1 MGYALAKIAMLR
13 GAEVTLI
20 SGKTNIQTPNFIKLI
35 NVTSAKEMLEAV
47 RDNFEN
53 QDIII
58 KAAAVADYR
67 PKEVFDGKLKK
78 KDENLSLELER
89 TDDILKFVGEHKKN
103 QFVCGFSMETDNMI
117 ENSKEKLIRKN
128 LDMIVAN
135 NLRQKGA
142 GFAGDTNIVTIIT
155 RDNIQ
160 ELELLSKEEV
170 ANKIIDS
177 IKINL

>member
-47 RDNFEN
+47 KDNFEN

>member
-67 PKEVFDGKLKK
+67 PKEAFDGKLKK
-78 KDENLSLELER
+78 KNENLSLELER
-89 TDDILKFVGEHKKN
+89 TDDILKYVGEHKKN

-177 IKINL
+177 IKIKL

>member
-89 TDDILKFVGEHKKN
+89 TDDILKYVGEHKKN
-103 QFVCGFSMETDNMI
+103 QFICGFSMETDNMI

>member
-117 ENSKEKLIRKN
+117 ENSKEKLIKKN

-155 RDNIQ
+155 KDNIQ
-160 ELELLSKEEV
+160 ELQLLSKEEV